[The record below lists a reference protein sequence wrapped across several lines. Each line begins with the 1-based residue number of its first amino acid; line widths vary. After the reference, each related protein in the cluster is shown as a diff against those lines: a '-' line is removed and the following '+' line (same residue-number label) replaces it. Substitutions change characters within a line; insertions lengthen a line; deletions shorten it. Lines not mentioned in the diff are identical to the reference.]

1 MPCVGDFI
9 QQPFDPEM
17 DWAGFSVQLRESQ
30 IPRLHEILSSIDEEQ
45 LLALQVV
52 CGHHERRSSGNHR
65 EPCD

>member
-30 IPRLHEILSSIDEEQ
+30 IPKLHEMLNTIDEDQ
-45 LLALQVV
+45 LLTLQVV
-52 CGHHERRSSGNHR
+52 CGHHEKTRNSGNQAAL
-65 EPCD
+65 